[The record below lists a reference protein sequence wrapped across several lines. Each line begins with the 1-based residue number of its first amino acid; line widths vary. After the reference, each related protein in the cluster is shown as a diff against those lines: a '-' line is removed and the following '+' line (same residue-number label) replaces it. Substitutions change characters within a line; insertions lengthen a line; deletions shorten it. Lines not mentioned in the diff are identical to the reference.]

1 MVDIRGGLQYNIS
14 VLLSRQGRL
23 WLKIFGLIQERE
35 NCNDEKNVS
44 AEKEAAPE
52 RARIQKENE
61 DQGWPECVEAQKS
74 QGKKSAFRI
83 KSLMPAS
90 PAFFAAWI
98 GKIIEARIFAEAQQR
113 VQICVQKRAVR
124 FG

>member
-1 MVDIRGGLQYNIS
+1 MW
-14 VLLSRQGRL
+14 LSI
-23 WLKIFGLIQERE
+23 WLKMGKRD
-35 NCNDEKNVS
+35 CNHEDDAT
-44 AEKEAAPE
+44 AEEEAAQK
-52 RARIQKENE
+52 RARIQKENA

-74 QGKKSAFRI
+74 QGKKGTFRI